1 MDKFDLKKY
10 LVESK
15 ATIQSRLSEA
25 STTDKFL
32 RKLFWDP
39 DRTPQ
44 ELATQIKNLSDEALL
59 KWAEGGKEF
68 FGKGIPNTPLA
79 FQQKLV
85 KIEMDKRGLSLDEN

>member
-1 MDKFDLKKY
+1 MDNFDLKKY
-10 LVESK
+10 LTENKLTKNS
-15 ATIQSRLSEA
+15 SLNEA

-44 ELATQIKNLSDEALL
+44 ELADQIKNLSDEALL
-59 KWAEGGKEF
+59 KWA
-68 FGKGIPNTPLA
+68 KGSPSFLGNTPLA

-85 KIEMDKRGLSLDEN
+85 KIEMDKRGLSLDED